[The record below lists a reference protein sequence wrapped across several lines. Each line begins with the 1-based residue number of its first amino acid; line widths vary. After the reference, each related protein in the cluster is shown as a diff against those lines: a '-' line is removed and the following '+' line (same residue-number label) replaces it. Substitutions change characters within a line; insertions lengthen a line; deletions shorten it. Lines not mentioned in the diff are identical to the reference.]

1 MPLAPRL
8 PMGVRGI
15 TETKEGRLT
24 VIIVVGGTLLVAA
37 AFANVWM
44 ANAADDEAE
53 RIRRS
58 LRGGLTSVSDQALDD
73 FPDSAP
79 AIEAAAGQVMV
90 DDHEAGRIVSVTRP
104 DRDEVVVAV
113 ETSWGW
119 QLRCIEAELRGG
131 GTVLTDHH
139 TGPC

>member
-1 MPLAPRL
+1 MPLSPRL

-24 VIIVVGGTLLVAA
+24 VIVAVAGTLLVAV

-44 ANAADDEAE
+44 ANKADDEAD
-53 RIRRS
+53 RIRGA
-58 LRGGLTSVSDQALDD
+58 LRGGLAPVPDTALEA
-73 FPDSAP
+73 FPDSVP
-79 AIEAAAGQVMV
+79 VIEIAARQALG
-90 DDHEAGRIVSVTRP
+90 DEAGRLVRITQP
-104 DRDEVVVAV
+104 DDDEVVVAV

>member
-24 VIIVVGGTLLVAA
+24 VILVVGGTLLVAA

-44 ANAADDEAE
+44 ANAADDEADQ
-53 RIRRS
+53 IRRA
-58 LRGGLTSVSDQALDD
+58 LRGGLTSVSDQAIDD
-73 FPDSAP
+73 FPESAP
-79 AIEAAAGQVMV
+79 AIEGAAHRALADKPARLV
-90 DDHEAGRIVSVTRP
+90 RITQP
-104 DRDEVVVAV
+104 DGDEVVVAV

-119 QLRCIEAELRGG
+119 QLRCVEAELRGG
-131 GTVLTDHH
+131 GTVLTDPR

>member
-1 MPLAPRL
+1 MPLSPRL

-24 VIIVVGGTLLVAA
+24 VIVTVAGTLLVAA

-44 ANAADDEAE
+44 ANKADDEAD
-53 RIRRS
+53 RVRRA
-58 LRGGLTSVSDQALDD
+58 LRGGLAPVQDTTLDE
-73 FPDSAP
+73 FPDSVP
-79 AIEAAAGQVMV
+79 VIEAAARRALADESARLVRISQP
-90 DDHEAGRIVSVTRP
+90 DD
-104 DRDEVVVAV
+104 DEVVVAV

-119 QLRCIEAELRGG
+119 QLRCVEAELRGG
-131 GTVLTDHH
+131 GTVLTDPR

>member
-1 MPLAPRL
+1 MPLTPRL

-24 VIIVVGGTLLVAA
+24 VIVTVAGTLLVAA

-44 ANAADDEAE
+44 ANKADDEAD
-53 RIRRS
+53 RVRRA
-58 LRGGLTSVSDQALDD
+58 LRGGLAPVQDTALDE
-73 FPDSAP
+73 FPDSVPVIETAARRALAGEP
-79 AIEAAAGQVMV
+79 ARLVRITQP
-90 DDHEAGRIVSVTRP
+90 DD
-104 DRDEVVVAV
+104 DEVVVAV

-119 QLRCIEAELRGG
+119 QLRCVEAELRGG
-131 GTVLTDHH
+131 GTVLTDPH

>member
-1 MPLAPRL
+1 MPLTPRL

-24 VIIVVGGTLLVAA
+24 VIVTVAGTLLVAA

-44 ANAADDEAE
+44 ANKADDEAD
-53 RIRRS
+53 RVRRA
-58 LRGGLTSVSDQALDD
+58 LRGGLAPVQDTALDE
-73 FPDSAP
+73 FPDSVPVIETAARRALAGEP
-79 AIEAAAGQVMV
+79 ARLV
-90 DDHEAGRIVSVTRP
+90 RITQP
-104 DRDEVVVAV
+104 DDEVVVAV

-119 QLRCIEAELRGG
+119 QLRCVEAELRGG
-131 GTVLTDHH
+131 GTVLTDPH

>member
-1 MPLAPRL
+1 MPLAPHL

-24 VIIVVGGTLLVAA
+24 VIIVVGGTLLVAV

-44 ANAADDEAE
+44 ANAADDEADQ
-53 RIRRS
+53 IRRS
-58 LRGGLTSVSDQALDD
+58 LRGGLASVSDEALDD
-73 FPDSAP
+73 FPYSAQ
-79 AIEAAAGQVMV
+79 AIEATAGQALV
-90 DDHEAGRIVSVTRP
+90 DDDEPGRVVSVTRP

-119 QLRCIEAELRGG
+119 QLRCVEAELRGG

>member
-1 MPLAPRL
+1 MPLTPRL

-24 VIIVVGGTLLVAA
+24 VIVTVAGTLLVAT

-44 ANAADDEAE
+44 ANKADDEAD
-53 RIRRS
+53 RVRRA
-58 LRGGLTSVSDQALDD
+58 LRGGLAPVQDTALDE

-79 AIEAAAGQVMV
+79 VIETAARGALADEPARLVRITQP
-90 DDHEAGRIVSVTRP
+90 DDN
-104 DRDEVVVAV
+104 EVVVAV

-119 QLRCIEAELRGG
+119 QLRCVEAELRGG
-131 GTVLTDHH
+131 GTVLTDPHS
-139 TGPC
+139 GPC

>member
-44 ANAADDEAE
+44 ANAADREADQ
-53 RIRRS
+53 IRRS
-58 LRGGLTSVSDQALDD
+58 LRSGLASVTDTSLVE
-73 FPDSAP
+73 FPDSGP
-79 AIEAAAGQVMV
+79 AIGEVASRVLAG
-90 DDHEAGRIVSVTRP
+90 DDERGRVVGVTQP
-104 DRDEVVVAV
+104 DGNEVVVAV